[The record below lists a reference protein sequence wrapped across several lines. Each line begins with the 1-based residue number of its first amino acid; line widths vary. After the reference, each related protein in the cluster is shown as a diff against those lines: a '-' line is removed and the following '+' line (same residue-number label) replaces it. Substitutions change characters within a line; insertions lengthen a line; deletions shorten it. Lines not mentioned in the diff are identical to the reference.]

1 MFRTC
6 MLLLCA
12 LPMISAAA
20 PKAAFVYSSWSNATF
35 KNEFDT
41 HFKKLGWECDKYE
54 NIKLPELSDKL
65 DDYDYVVAAS
75 VANFEHTVNMKPY
88 AAKWLDYLNK
98 GGVLIVVDANYNSVL
113 SKWVAT
119 FGPEFA
125 CNEQNCKS
133 LHSNNDKEKAKTYK
147 DHPLMLT
154 PQPLGD
160 LLKTRYSHWAHI
172 KDLAPQWN
180 VLVSCV
186 DNHAL
191 FAFQEVGR
199 GLVVLCV
206 ASALKNNP
214 IGTALLENVADYQ
227 SMRTKG
233 IKVITFRRDIELE
246 KETKLD
252 DDFTL
257 FGKPQDIE
265 RGAKACYIKLSVD
278 KSRYDSFHVVLKNES
293 MAKPEL
299 YTRSQMNVEVEEDGT
314 VVIPLAYD
322 QPFRGDILHTI
333 TLTSKGEEALKLSW
347 QEKKPYAIEIK
358 LLRKHLYPGN
368 KLDGTI
374 ALNLEKYGRTAFKG
388 LEWRID
394 DGKWDSLKFS
404 AKGIQMSIIDMEKLS
419 IGRHILQIRSN
430 YNRDFINALPDA
442 DTARDWGFDE
452 VEFYKHPEPKYKMRD
467 DHVLLENGKPFFP
480 LGFYHVSWG
489 FTPEKRLEMV
499 KDVASHGYNTVHVGI
514 LKSEKD
520 NDSYGNFLDECAKLN
535 IRVITEFGTAP
546 EITIPK
552 YKDKPAV
559 MGWNPGDEPAAAG
572 HSPQEMFRRYD
583 NFKKWDY
590 NHLAYTVICIPAQ
603 YKNYSSG
610 TDVLAPDPY
619 PVPGRTMD
627 EIYRLFTNA
636 KQSANE
642 CDTALWAVCQA
653 FGGQRYA
660 ERGGWKR
667 WPTGTEF
674 RSMSYLA
681 LMAGAKGIIYYVYED
696 GSFNILKSGD
706 LWEAAKDFPAEI
718 ADLTPFI
725 LDGQY
730 EQLIAKK
737 GLYVGLWK
745 LNGEQRLVAVNTGK
759 DAVDVKV
766 AFTGQIIVKGAP
778 ANLTAADG
786 NISFS
791 VPPFDRVI
799 LK

>member
-12 LPMISAAA
+12 VPLFSAAA
-20 PKAAFVYSSWSNATF
+20 PKVAFVYSSWSGATF
-35 KNEFDT
+35 KNEFDA

-54 NIKLPELSDKL
+54 NIQLPELSDKL
-65 DDYDYVVAAS
+65 DSYDYVVAAS
-75 VANFEHTVNMKPY
+75 VANFEHTVDMKPY
-88 AAKWLDYLNK
+88 AAKWVDYLNK

-113 SKWVAT
+113 GKWVAT
-119 FGPEFA
+119 FGANFA
-125 CNEQNCKS
+125 CNEQNCTA
-133 LHSNNDKEKAKTYK
+133 LNSNDQKKREKTYK

-160 LLKTRYSHWAHI
+160 LLKTRYGHWAHI

-180 VLVSCV
+180 VLASCV

-191 FAFQEVGR
+191 FAYQEVGR
-199 GLVVLCV
+199 GMVVLCV
-206 ASALKNNP
+206 ASALARNP
-214 IGTALLENVADYQ
+214 IGAALLENVADYQ
-227 SMRTKG
+227 SMRNKG
-233 IKVITFRRDIELE
+233 IKIITFQRDIELQ

-252 DDFTL
+252 EDLTL
-257 FGKPQDIE
+257 MGKQHDIE
-265 RGAKACYIKLSVD
+265 RGAKACYVKVAVE
-278 KSRYDSFHVVLKNES
+278 KGRYESFTAVLKSES
-293 MAKPEL
+293 LDTEGNYIRKK
-299 YTRSQMNVEVEEDGT
+299 MNVEVEEDGT
-314 VVIPLAYD
+314 VPIQFAYD
-322 QPFRGDILHTI
+322 YPLRGNILHTL
-333 TLTSKGEEALKLSW
+333 TLTAKDEEVLKLSW
-347 QEKKPYAIEIK
+347 QENKPNAIAIK

-368 KLDGTI
+368 KLDGSI
-374 ALNLEKYGRTAFKG
+374 LLNLEKYGKANFSG

-394 DGKWDSLKFS
+394 DGKWDKLLFS
-404 AKGIQMSIIDMEKLS
+404 VKGLQMPVINVDKLAV
-419 IGRHILQIRSN
+419 GRHLFQIRAM
-430 YNRDFINALPDA
+430 YKPEFIASLSKEDA
-442 DTARDWGFDE
+442 ARDWGFAE
-452 VEFYKHPEPKYKMRD
+452 AEFYKHPEPKYKMRD

-489 FTPEKRLEMV
+489 FTPEQRLEMV
-499 KDVASHGYNTVHVGI
+499 RDVASHGYNTVHVGI
-514 LKSEKD
+514 LSSEKD

-535 IRVITEFGTAP
+535 VRVITEFGFPP
-546 EITIPK
+546 EIVIPK
-552 YKDKPAV
+552 YKDKAAV

-603 YKNYSSG
+603 YKNYASG

-619 PVPGRTMD
+619 PVPGRPMD
-627 EIYRLFTNA
+627 AIYELFISA
-636 KQSANE
+636 KASAND

-653 FGGQRYA
+653 FGGQKYA
-660 ERGGWKR
+660 ERGAWKR
-667 WPTGTEF
+667 WPNGTEF

-681 LMAGAKGIIYYVYED
+681 LMAGAKGIIYYVYQD
-696 GSFNILKSGD
+696 GEFAILKSGD

-730 EQLIAKK
+730 EQLIARK

-745 LNGEQRLVAVNTGK
+745 LNGEQRLVAVNTEK
-759 DAVDVKV
+759 DAVDVNV
-766 AFTGQIIVKGAP
+766 AFTGKTVVKGAP
-778 ANLTAADG
+778 ANLAADG
-786 NISFS
+786 EKVSFS
-791 VPPFDRVI
+791 IPPFDRVI